1 MSRFDGVSTTIK
13 VDKIEKE
20 GKGKH
25 KMWASGF
32 RLILDEVKQAD
43 SKPSSRYVIAFN
55 ANRNTKILNVQMI
68 GDGETRD
75 LGVELDANLPVA
87 ISVLP
92 IDEEFI
98 RVKINERSFKI
109 RCSLKVRNISVS
121 ASGMFISTA
130 DFKLL
135 PPAK

>member
-1 MSRFDGVSTTIK
+1 
-13 VDKIEKE
+13 
-20 GKGKH
+20 
-25 KMWASGF
+25 MWASGF